1 MPTLTINGH
10 DVDVGDEFLKLSPE
24 QQNATVDEIAH
35 SMGALPKPAQNTA
48 PSIVEGTGRGIA
60 TGVPILGGLANK
72 LDAATNATLAPVLNG
87 LFSPNQQLQGDWAH
101 RYQQA
106 LAVQNGAD
114 QQFAEQHPI
123 TNTAAQIAGGIGSGL
138 GATAKGLTL
147 AGKFGTAGLTGA
159 RGILARAGLAAAEN
173 SAIGGADAATRGG
186 NVLHGA
192 GIGAAMG
199 AGSGIAQSIGR
210 SDWLGQISRALAG
223 VGIGAAGGAAGA
235 ELDGGDPL
243 AAAMAGAA
251 AGAWGEAAN
260 AAAKPM
266 AGATRVFDKEA
277 GETKADRVFS
287 ARETAAEKIANA
299 LVREGTTDTDLSNRL
314 GTMGK
319 NATLMDVSPTLAQM
333 AGAIGTEPGRGQAY
347 LRKAVDNREAAS
359 GQRVSNLVSD
369 AMGPRGDGDALI
381 SALDDERR
389 AAASPL
395 YEKALAT
402 PVQDSDELRSV
413 MGTDAFKRAI
423 PTAER
428 LAQNEGRSLYTR
440 DKKGNMRLDTGNM
453 TLQDLHYIQRAMQ
466 DHITEARPG
475 LGIKDNEL
483 SRSINNVRQNLLGQ
497 MDEMSP
503 EYQQARSIYAGT
515 SRVRDAYDEGLNAFD
530 NSTGANHLTNE
541 MMERKLDGYESQSE
555 RQAYLLGARQRI
567 SNTMGGARNNRQRAY
582 TLFGIGNSNPD
593 FENTAKLATLLSY
606 VKPAETQ
613 EAALGAIQDEMR
625 GRLGYSIAEPE
636 QEEITPESV
645 HGAENPLLN
654 AEGELVHPDS
664 DEGKQIIAKRMA
676 EEQAARDE
684 AAEELARQKAAA
696 IEFTG
701 PDKGRGQSV
710 ADALVRGLQ
719 AERKFG
725 DTKDEVS
732 GNSKTARRIE
742 GKQLIAQSEVNLP
755 NTVPSTVSK
764 IASALANKAAGS
776 VMRSRAD
783 AVNYEIARILAS
795 RNTSFAPTPNTGGKP
810 TSADPQARV
819 AATLSRNPEIQ
830 KRRDISN
837 KIAQALVSAAITQSN
852 INGAQ

>member
-24 QQNATVDEIAH
+24 QQNAAVDEIAH
-35 SMGALPKPAQNTA
+35 SIGALPKPAQNTEA
-48 PSIVEGTGRGIA
+48 DRPDPLESTARAVA
-60 TGVPILGGLANK
+60 TGVPVIGGLLNRA
-72 LDAATNATLAPVLNG
+72 DAATNATLAPVLNG

-114 QQFAEQHPI
+114 QQFADQHPI
-123 TNTAAQIAGGIGSGL
+123 LNTGAQIAGGIGSGL

-147 AGKFGTAGLTGA
+147 AGRFGTAGLTGA
-159 RGILARAGLAAAEN
+159 RGLLARAGLAAAEN
-173 SAIGGADAATRGG
+173 SAIGGADAATRGS

-223 VGIGAAGGAAGA
+223 IGIGAAGGAAGA

-251 AGAWGEAAN
+251 AGAGGEAAN

-266 AGATRVFDKEA
+266 AGATRMFDKEA

-287 ARETAAEKIANA
+287 AKETAAEKIANA
-299 LVREGTTDTDLSNRL
+299 LVREGTTTADLSRGLAN
-314 GTMGK
+314 MGQ

-347 LRKAVDNREAAS
+347 LRKATNNREAAS

-402 PVQDSDELRSV
+402 PVQDSDELQEI
-413 MGTDAFKRAI
+413 MKTPAFKSALSKAN
-423 PTAER
+423 T
-428 LAQNEGRSLYTR
+428 LAGNEGRTLYAP
-440 DKKGNMRLDTGNM
+440 TGQMGMHGPIMAPDVSNM
-453 TLQDLHYIQRAMQ
+453 TLRDLHYVQRAMQ
-466 DHITEARPG
+466 DNIGEIKAG
-475 LGIKDNEL
+475 AGFKDNEV
-483 SRSINNVRQNLLGQ
+483 SRSVADVRKGLLAQ

-515 SRVRDAYDEGLNAFD
+515 SRVRDAYNEGLNAFD
-530 NSTGANHLTNE
+530 NSTSANHMTNE

-567 SNTMGGARNNRQRAY
+567 SNIMGLRA
-582 TLFGIGNSNPD
+582 
-593 FENTAKLATLLSY
+593 
-606 VKPAETQ
+606 
-613 EAALGAIQDEMR
+613 
-625 GRLGYSIAEPE
+625 
-636 QEEITPESV
+636 ITGSV
-645 HGAENPLLN
+645 PIPCL
-654 AEGELVHPDS
+654 
-664 DEGKQIIAKRMA
+664 
-676 EEQAARDE
+676 
-684 AAEELARQKAAA
+684 ELAMTIQILRTQ
-696 IEFTG
+696 
-701 PDKGRGQSV
+701 
-710 ADALVRGLQ
+710 
-719 AERKFG
+719 
-725 DTKDEVS
+725 
-732 GNSKTARRIE
+732 
-742 GKQLIAQSEVNLP
+742 
-755 NTVPSTVSK
+755 PSWQRCFR
-764 IASALANKAAGS
+764 
-776 VMRSRAD
+776 M
-783 AVNYEIARILAS
+783 
-795 RNTSFAPTPNTGGKP
+795 
-810 TSADPQARV
+810 
-819 AATLSRNPEIQ
+819 
-830 KRRDISN
+830 
-837 KIAQALVSAAITQSN
+837 
-852 INGAQ
+852 

>member
-1 MPTLTINGH
+1 MPTLTINGR

-35 SMGALPKPAQNTA
+35 TIGALPKPAQNTEA
-48 PSIVEGTGRGIA
+48 DRPDPLESTARAVA
-60 TGVPILGGLANK
+60 TGVPVIGGLLNRA
-72 LDAATNATLAPVLNG
+72 DAATNATLAPVLNG
-87 LFSPNQQLQGDWAH
+87 LFSPNQQLHGDWAH

-114 QQFAEQHPI
+114 QQFADQHPI
-123 TNTAAQIAGGIGSGL
+123 LNTGAQIAGGIGSGL

-147 AGKFGTAGLTGA
+147 AGRFGTAGLTGA
-159 RGILARAGLAAAEN
+159 RGLLARAGLAAAEN
-173 SAIGGADAATRGG
+173 SAIGGADAATRGS

-199 AGSGIAQSIGR
+199 AGSAAAQSIGR

-223 VGIGAAGGAAGA
+223 VGIGAAGGAVGA

-243 AAAMAGAA
+243 AAAVAGAA
-251 AGAWGEAAN
+251 AGAGGEAAN

-266 AGATRVFDKEA
+266 SAATRVFDKEA
-277 GETKADRVFS
+277 GETKADRVFD
-287 ARETAAEKIANA
+287 ARAVAAQKVAEASTLPSGHLTAK
-299 LVREGTTDTDLSNRL
+299 L
-314 GTMGK
+314 GELGK
-319 NATLMDVSPTLAQM
+319 SATLMDADPVLAQM
-333 AGAIGTEPGRGQAY
+333 AGSIASEPGRGQTY
-347 LRKAVDNREAAS
+347 LRDFIDKREAQS
-359 GQRVSNLVSD
+359 GRRVSNLVSD
-369 AMGPRGDGDALI
+369 AMGPRGDTNALI

-395 YEKALAT
+395 YDTSLPTQVT
-402 PVQDSDELRSV
+402 PSDELE
-413 MGTDAFKRAI
+413 AI
-423 PTAER
+423 AKTASFQKALPIAEN
-428 LAQNEGRSLYTR
+428 LARDEGYSLKTR
-440 DKKGNMRLDTGNM
+440 GEDGASRVDFGNM
-453 TLQDLHYIQRAMQ
+453 TLRDLHYAQMALRAMSEPSP
-466 DHITEARPG
+466 TAT
-475 LGIKDNEL
+475 GIDKAIAT
-483 SRSINNVRQNLLGQ
+483 SAGGVRQRLLAQ

-503 EYQQARSIYAGT
+503 EYQQARSIYAGA
-515 SRVRDAYDEGLNAFD
+515 SRVRDAFSDGFKIFD
-530 NSTGANHLTNE
+530 NSTGEKHFTNDDLE
-541 MMERKLDGYESQSE
+541 KKLSDYESQSE

-567 SNTMGGARNNRQRAY
+567 QNTMGSARNNRQRAY
-582 TLFGIGNSNPD
+582 TLFGIGNDNPD
-593 FENTAKLATLLSY
+593 FENTDKLATLLSY

-664 DEGKQIIAKRMA
+664 EEGKQIIAKRMA

-710 ADALVRGLQ
+710 AEALVRGLKSEYQ
-719 AERKFG
+719 FG
-725 DTKDEVS
+725 KTTNRVS
-732 GNSKTARRIE
+732 GNSETEARKA
-742 GKQLIAQSEVNLP
+742 GKKLIAQSEINLP

-795 RNTSFAPTPNTGGKP
+795 RNTSFAPTPNTGSKP
-810 TSADPQARV
+810 ASADPQARV
-819 AATLSRNPEIQ
+819 AATLSRNPEVQ
-830 KRRDISN
+830 KRRAITN
-837 KIAQALVSAAITQSN
+837 RIAQALVTAAITQSN